1 MNEYDKKIFAKNL
14 NKYMSENNKKPKDL
28 CLLLNVG
35 KSTVSSWCNAEKIPR
50 MDKIEIL
57 AKYFGILKSD
67 LIEEKSDIV
76 LNDTDRRF
84 LELFKQLTDDEKN
97 LLISTAENIIKT
109 YHK

>member
-28 CLLLNVG
+28 CLLLNVS

-76 LNDTDRRF
+76 LNEIDRRF

>member
-14 NKYMSENNKKPKDL
+14 NKYMSDNDKKQKDL
-28 CLLLNVG
+28 CQLLDVG
-35 KSTVSSWCNAEKIPR
+35 KSTVSSWCNGEKIPR

-67 LIEEKSDIV
+67 LIEEKTETDLSDV
-76 LNDTDRRF
+76 DKKF
-84 LELFKQLTDDEKN
+84 LELFKQLTDDEKK
-97 LLISTAENIIKT
+97 LLMTTAESIIKT